1 MALQDLTPQLRTR
14 LSRMERAVGWFLI
27 IAIAL
32 LAFGFFYYL
41 YNAAERRGWFLTKAR
56 YYTFV
61 KSADGLRVGDPVRLM
76 GFDAGRII
84 EITPMSGDQFTYNVF
99 VEFELKDPNYDYMW
113 TIGSVAK
120 VAAADFL
127 GKRAIEVTKGSDGYP
142 TYIFHPLREVTLAE
156 AQVLSSDTNAFWA
169 QEFVSSDGT
178 LLAKARTRIENIPA
192 LRDAGFTNAWVMDKS
207 DAAKR
212 KVMTGMWN
220 YQLGRYEPYRPK
232 KVGSVKAS
240 SFWLEVDESPALTE
254 RLEGVVNQV
263 QDALPGILSLTNQ
276 LANVLNNTD
285 QLVSNLNAVATES
298 APLVRNLAEATAQL
312 DRPGGLGEWLVPTN
326 ISRQLET
333 TLGTANTTLGAATG
347 TLESA
352 NTNLSLLVSNL
363 SRSLDNLAGITS
375 NLNQQVEAN
384 TNIVSGISDAI
395 RHADELVQ
403 GLKRHW
409 LLRSAFKEKKSDGD
423 RDGDSRQ
430 ESDRSPTRT
439 LRSPK
444 QKSAR

>member
-27 IAIAL
+27 IAIGL
-32 LAFGFFYYL
+32 LAFGFCYYL
-41 YNAAERRGWFLTKAR
+41 YNTARARGWFLTKAR

-127 GKRAIEVTKGSDGYP
+127 GKRSLEVTKGSDGYP
-142 TYIFHPLREVTLAE
+142 TYTFHPLREVTLAE
-156 AQVLSSDTNAFWA
+156 AQVLGTNWVWA

-178 LLAKARTRIENIPA
+178 LLAKARTPIENVSA
-192 LRDAGFTNAWVMDKS
+192 LRDAGFTNAWVMDMTP
-207 DAAKR
+207 AAKR
-212 KVMTGMWN
+212 KTMTGMWN
-220 YQLGRYEPYRPK
+220 YQSGRYEPYRPK

-240 SFWLEVDESPALTE
+240 SYWLEVDESPAVTE
-254 RLEGVVNQV
+254 RLEGVVRQV
-263 QDALPGILSLTNQ
+263 EEALPGILTLTNQ
-276 LANVLNNTD
+276 LSSVLNNTD
-285 QLVSNLNAVATES
+285 TLVSNLNVVATQS
-298 APLVRNLAEATAQL
+298 APLVNNLAAATAQL
-312 DRPGGLGEWLVPTN
+312 DRPGALGEWLVPTN

-352 NTNLSLLVSNL
+352 NTNLTVLVANL
-363 SRSLDNLAGITS
+363 SRSLDNIASMTS

-384 TNIVSGISDAI
+384 TNIVAGISDAI

-409 LLRSAFKEKKSDGD
+409 LLRSAFKEKKSDKD
-423 RDGDSRQ
+423 ADSRN
-430 ESDRSPTRT
+430 EADRQPAPK

-444 QKSAR
+444 QKSR